1 MSHENPDS
9 AQQRHEL
16 ESQLDV
22 ALNDLANTRKRL
34 VVAEMQLH
42 DVATRLQ
49 AKLREIYGSTSW
61 RVSTPVRWFG
71 NNFPKVRR
79 AWKKVVPGV
88 APLGNIDPAR
98 RPATA
103 RA

>member
-61 RVSTPVRWFG
+61 RVSTSWLR
-71 NNFPKVRR
+71 K
-79 AWKKVVPGV
+79 GV
-88 APLGNIDPAR
+88 AVKPSTGIGECPLVLNGAPKNPN
-98 RPATA
+98 TSE
-103 RA
+103 